1 MSNKIQLGNELPK
14 FAVKILHQYAEETQ
28 VLPRSTS
35 DLSKLEEWLIIQIF
49 KKETNVKENKME

>member
-1 MSNKIQLGNELPK
+1 MSDKIELPK

-35 DLSKLEEWLIIQIF
+35 DLSKLEEWLIIQLF
-49 KKETNVKENKME
+49 KKETKVECGKKSNR